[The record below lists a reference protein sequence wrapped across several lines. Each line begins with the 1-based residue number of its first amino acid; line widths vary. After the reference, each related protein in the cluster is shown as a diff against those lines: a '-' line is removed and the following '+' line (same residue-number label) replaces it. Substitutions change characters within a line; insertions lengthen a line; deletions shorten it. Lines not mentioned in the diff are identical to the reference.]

1 MPLIFLITFFS
12 VIYMEFIVFAEVADG
27 IGTLSALL
35 LTIVTAVVGIYI
47 IRQEGLKV
55 LLNMKQ
61 TVDQGESP
69 VIDMIHGFFLAV
81 AGFFFL
87 MPGFITDTI
96 AILLAIA
103 PIREML
109 GNSMVKSG
117 KRNFHNNPRS
127 SSSGGIIIDGE
138 FEETPESD
146 HTNHEQIEEDKKND
160 GDF

>member
-1 MPLIFLITFFS
+1 MPLIFLITFFT

-35 LTIVTAVVGIYI
+35 LTIVTAVLGIYI

-61 TVDQGESP
+61 TVDRGDSP
-69 VIDMIHGFFLAV
+69 VKDMIHGFFLAV

-87 MPGFITDTI
+87 MPGFITDSI

-109 GNSMVKSG
+109 GNSMVTAG
-117 KRNFHNNPRS
+117 KKNYQTRPRS
-127 SSSGGIIIDGE
+127 SHSSGIIIDGE
-138 FEETPESD
+138 FEEAGESNISD
-146 HTNHEQIEEDKKND
+146 IEKIEDDNKKED
-160 GDF
+160 DI